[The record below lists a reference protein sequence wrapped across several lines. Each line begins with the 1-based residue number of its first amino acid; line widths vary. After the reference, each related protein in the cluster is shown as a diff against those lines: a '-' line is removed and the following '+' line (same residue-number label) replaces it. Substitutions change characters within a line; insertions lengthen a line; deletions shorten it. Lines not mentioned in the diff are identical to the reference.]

1 MTDGITSLAN
11 EVGKTFVRGLRQKN
25 YNKFTIYA

>member
-11 EVGKTFVRGLRQKN
+11 EVGKNIRTWPTTKN
-25 YNKFTIYA
+25 CNKSTIYT